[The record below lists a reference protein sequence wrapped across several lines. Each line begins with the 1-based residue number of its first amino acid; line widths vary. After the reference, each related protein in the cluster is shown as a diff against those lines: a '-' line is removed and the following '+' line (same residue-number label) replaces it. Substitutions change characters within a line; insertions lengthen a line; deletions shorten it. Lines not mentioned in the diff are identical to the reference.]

1 LKGALM
7 SPELTPCEKLRQRIE
22 TLPGDTAELYLSDGV
37 SLTNNNILMSES
49 DELLVWEGNY
59 G

>member
-1 LKGALM
+1 M

>member
-1 LKGALM
+1 M

-22 TLPGDTAELYLSDGV
+22 ILPGDTAELYLSDGV
-37 SLTNNNILMSES
+37 SLTNNHILMSES
-49 DELLVWEGNY
+49 NELLVWEGNY